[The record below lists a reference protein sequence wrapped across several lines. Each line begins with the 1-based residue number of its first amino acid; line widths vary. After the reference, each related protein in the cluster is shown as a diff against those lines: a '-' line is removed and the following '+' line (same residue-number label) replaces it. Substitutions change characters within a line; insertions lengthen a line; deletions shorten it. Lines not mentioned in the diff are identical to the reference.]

1 MPFQG
6 VGPHAEAVNVRK
18 TRTIDR
24 REFNQES
31 LVALFSGV
39 AITITGCGGGAGA
52 SPAAPTPPVAGPT
65 PPSTSTDNT
74 ERGRQGSITNNHG
87 HAAVLTSADFGA
99 AGGVMLTIQ
108 GQADHPHMLELT
120 EAELAAIEAGDS
132 VSKGTT
138 TAQGHE
144 HTVSFESSDPMPDDY

>member
-1 MPFQG
+1 VPFQG

-18 TRTIDR
+18 ARTIDR

-52 SPAAPTPPVAGPT
+52 SPAAPTPVAGAT
-65 PPSTSTDNT
+65 PPPTSTDNT
-74 ERGRQGSITNNHG
+74 GRGRQGSITNNHG
-87 HAAVLTSADFGA
+87 HEAILTSAEFGT
-99 AGGVMLTIQ
+99 AGGVMLNVQ

-120 EAELAAIEAGDS
+120 EAELAAIESGES
-132 VSKGTT
+132 VSKNT
-138 TAQGHE
+138 TATQGHE
-144 HTVSFESSDPMPDDY
+144 HAVSFESSDPMPDDY